1 MPRSSSGRTR
11 PEPSNAVEA
20 KVRVPAAPPW
30 AVSRTALVNRLR
42 ATSPSLVTLIAP
54 AGYGKTT
61 LAAQWAERDRRPC
74 AWLTVD
80 ESDDD
85 PDVLLARLC
94 DALERIRP
102 DGDVAVVPARRPR
115 PWPTELQRLA
125 SRLSTIGD
133 FVLVVD
139 DAHLLRSRNATK
151 VLATLAEHVPAGST
165 LALAGRLAPALPIAR
180 LRADGRLLEL
190 GAAELALSGRE
201 SEALLRGLDA
211 GLTDADDAEL
221 LRRCEGWAAAI
232 RLSGLA
238 AREHAGGR
246 DRPVPRGEDRF
257 LAEYFR
263 FELLSPLTDE
273 LRTFLRRTSVLR
285 SLTAPACDAVLK
297 RKDASSVLASLER
310 RHLLLAPLD
319 RHGEAYRCHPLLR
332 DLLARELAETE
343 PTLVVRLHRRAADWF
358 EAHGDPESAL
368 GHAEASGDVDRS
380 ARIVTAIALP
390 TYYRGRIAEVE
401 SWLER
406 FDDEARLEQYPA
418 VAVLGGWIHALG
430 GRPGAAERC
439 LAAAERGAALET
451 AADDSVAP
459 AISVLR
465 AALCRDGVEQMCA
478 DIEAALGGLPAGSQW
493 RPTALLLLGCTLVL
507 RGQDALADAILAAA
521 EESAE
526 RLDATDT
533 LLVAISE
540 RSLLASARGE
550 HELAEAH
557 SVRARALAEE
567 YRLDGYTT
575 TALELAASART
586 SLRSSHWDKARTSLA
601 SAHALTPRLTEA
613 LPWLAVQTRLELTRA
628 YVTLRDAEAAQA
640 VLSEVLEILRRRP
653 SLGVLPEQASEL
665 QLEVEAMWAAD
676 ERNGAGLTRAELR
689 LLPLLATHL
698 SFREIGA
705 RLYVSRN
712 TVKTQA
718 ISVYR
723 KLGVSSRS
731 DAIDHAARLGL
742 VAVPSQT
749 ERAG

>member
-20 KVRVPAAPPW
+20 TVRVPSEPPW

-42 ATSPSLVTLIAP
+42 ATSPSLVTLVAP

-61 LAAQWAERDRRPC
+61 LAAQWAERERRPC

-85 PDVLLARLC
+85 PDVLLARLG

-102 DGDVAVVPARRPR
+102 DEGLPRAAARRAR
-115 PWPTELQRLA
+115 LWATELQRLA
-125 SRLSTIGD
+125 SRLGTLGD
-133 FVLVVD
+133 FLLVVD
-139 DAHLLRSRNATK
+139 DAQLLRSRNATK

-165 LALAGRLAPALPIAR
+165 LALAGRVAPALPIAR

-190 GAAELALSGRE
+190 GAAELELSRRE
-201 SEALLRGLDA
+201 SEALLRSLDA
-211 GLTDADDAEL
+211 GLTDDDAAEL
-221 LRRCEGWAAAI
+221 LLRCEGWAAGI
-232 RLSGLA
+232 RLSALA
-238 AREHAGGR
+238 RRHAGGR
-246 DRPVPRGEDRF
+246 DRPVPRGDDRF

-263 FELLSPLTDE
+263 SEFLSPLTDE
-273 LRTFLRRTSVLR
+273 LRAFLRRTSVLE
-285 SLTAPACDAVLK
+285 SLTAQACNAVLK
-297 RKDASSVLASLER
+297 RKDSGRVLASLER

-343 PTLVVRLHRRAADWF
+343 PELVVTLHRRAADSF

-380 ARIVTAIALP
+380 ARIVAAIALP

-401 SWLER
+401 SWLGR
-406 FDDEARLEQYPA
+406 FDEQAQLEQYPA

-430 GRPGAAERC
+430 GRPGAAERW

-451 AADDSVAP
+451 APGGDSVAP
-459 AISVLR
+459 AISLLR

-478 DIEAALGGLPAGSQW
+478 DIQSALGGLPPSSQW

-557 SVRARALAEE
+557 SMRARALAEE
-567 YRLDGYTT
+567 FQLDGYTT

-586 SLRSSHWDKARTSLA
+586 SLRSSRWDDARISLA

-731 DAIDHAARLGL
+731 DAIDRAVRLGL
-742 VAVPSQT
+742 VAAPS
-749 ERAG
+749 ERVQS

>member
-1 MPRSSSGRTR
+1 M
-11 PEPSNAVEA
+11 
-20 KVRVPAAPPW
+20 
-30 AVSRTALVNRLR
+30 NRLR
-42 ATSPSLVTLIAP
+42 ATSTSVVMLVAP

-61 LAAQWAERDRRPC
+61 LAAQWAERERRPC

-85 PDVLLARLC
+85 AAVLLARVAK
-94 DALERIRP
+94 ALERIRP
-102 DGDVAVVPARRPR
+102 DDAPPVAPARRPKD
-115 PWPTELQRLA
+115 WSTELQRLA
-125 SRLSTIGD
+125 SRLSTLRD

-139 DAHLLRSRNATK
+139 EAHLLRSRSATK
-151 VLATLAEHVPAGST
+151 VLATLAERVPAGST
-165 LALAGRLAPALPIAR
+165 LTLVGRLAPSLPIAR

-190 GAAELALSGRE
+190 RAADLALSRRE
-201 SEALLRGLDA
+201 SEALLRCLDA
-211 GLTDADDAEL
+211 GLSDDDAADLVE
-221 LRRCEGWAAAI
+221 RCEGWAAGI
-232 RLSGLA
+232 SLSALA
-238 AREHAGGR
+238 AREHAGGL
-246 DRPVPRGEDRF
+246 DHALPGGDDRF
-257 LAEYFR
+257 LAEYFHSE
-263 FELLSPLTDE
+263 FLSPLTDE
-273 LRTFLRRTSVLR
+273 LRTFLRRTSVLER
-285 SLTAPACDAVLK
+285 LTAPVCDAVLK
-297 RKDASSVLASLER
+297 QKDSGRVLASLER
-310 RHLLLAPLD
+310 RHLLVAPLD

-332 DLLARELAETE
+332 DLLARELGETE
-343 PTLVVRLHRRAADWF
+343 PALVATLHRRAADWF

-368 GHAEASGDVDRS
+368 AHAEGCGDVDRM
-380 ARIVTAIALP
+380 ARIVAAIALP

-406 FDDEARLEQYPA
+406 FDDEAQLERYPA

-430 GRPGAAERC
+430 GRPAAAERW

-451 AADDSVAP
+451 APDDVSVAP

-478 DIEAALGGLPAGSQW
+478 DTESALAGLPPNSQW

-526 RLDATDT
+526 RLQATDT
-533 LLVAISE
+533 LIVAISE

-550 HELAEAH
+550 HAVAELH
-557 SVRARALAEE
+557 GLRARALAEE

-575 TALELAASART
+575 TALELAASARA
-586 SLRSSHWDKARTSLA
+586 SLRSSHWDEARTSLA

-613 LPWLAVQTRLELTRA
+613 LPWLAVQTRLELARA
-628 YVTLRDAEAAQA
+628 YVTLRDAEAARA
-640 VLSEVLEILRRRP
+640 VLAEVLEILRRRP
-653 SLGVLPEQASEL
+653 ALGILPEQASEL
-665 QLEVEAMWAAD
+665 VLEVEAMWAAD

-742 VAVPSQT
+742 VPPPVTDRCNADGA
-749 ERAG
+749 RRRLILGG